1 MLIHVKMRHLAEALL
16 ACSVEET
23 QLSLICGNSS
33 HGGHLCMTEKSYCY
47 TKKVI
52 VNWFFLFVCFCFCFL
67 FSCKTPLMSL
77 LIGFVA
83 DGLSYVLHVRG
94 FSGLL

>member
-23 QLSLICGNSS
+23 QLSLICGDSS
-33 HGGHLCMTEKSYCY
+33 HGSHMCMTEKSYCY
-47 TKKVI
+47 KKNII
-52 VNWFFLFVCFCFCFL
+52 VNWFFLFVFVFV
-67 FSCKTPLMSL
+67 FSCTNPLMSL

>member
-33 HGGHLCMTEKSYCY
+33 HGGHMCMTEKGYCY

-52 VNWFFLFVCFCFCFL
+52 VNCFL
-67 FSCKTPLMSL
+67 FFVLVLVFSCKNPLMSL

>member
-33 HGGHLCMTEKSYCY
+33 HGGHMCMTEKSYCY

-52 VNWFFLFVCFCFCFL
+52 VNCFL
-67 FSCKTPLMSL
+67 FLFLFFSCKNPLMSL
-77 LIGFVA
+77 LIGFVT

-94 FSGLL
+94 FSGLLCMV